1 MINFYGKVL
10 PILRKCMR
18 ISTIII
24 GIQICFTTILAA
36 KATKAQEMNFKVV
49 KVSVKQVFKRIEQQA
64 NVTFVYD
71 EQVLGNLPTLSLN
84 IKRQQLS
91 EVLNQLRER
100 TSLEFKLVGNYIG
113 VAQNT
118 ESMPK
123 LTENINLVN
132 ITGVIR
138 DAAGQALPGVSVFV
152 KGTKSGTQTDVN
164 GRFSLQ
170 ANLGDILIVTYIGYA
185 RKEVTITST
194 SVNII
199 LTEDSKALGEVVV
212 TALGIKKSE
221 KSVTYS
227 TQQIGGSELTRVKSD
242 NLMNS
247 LNGKIAGVTIS
258 PSASGV
264 GGSAK
269 VILRGNKS
277 AGGNNQPLYVID
289 GVPISNGSNAN
300 GQPNN
305 TFGTNVGQGGS
316 GTTAISPSQD
326 GGDGISNLNP
336 EDIESITVLKGASAS
351 ALYGS
356 QAQNGVILI
365 TTKKGKAGKTTIN
378 FSSSITMDRIAYKP
392 QFQNSYGQ
400 TTGGADS
407 WGAKIP
413 SASDNVSSFFQT
425 GTNLTNSI
433 SLSGGTEAAQSYFS
447 YANTTARGVE
457 PTNKLSRHNINFRET
472 ARFLN
477 DKLTVDGNFNYITQK
492 INNSPGLGLYLN
504 PLTGLYLFPRG
515 RDLTPYKQFELPAVV
530 EGVSV
535 PTQNWP
541 FNEDVQQ
548 NPWWILNRNPNEAKR
563 NRILINASVKY
574 DITSWM
580 SIQARGNV
588 DRFTDV
594 YEQDLY
600 ANTNPVLSKA
610 NGQLLLSNQTTE
622 QKYADLLLTFA
633 VPTKSDVKVDGVLGT
648 SITDA
653 STTGTLIGPDA
664 SNSYNAPGL
673 TIPNVFLPE
682 NITTVAG
689 GPPVTTLPNNHNQIR
704 SIFANANIGYKDWAF
719 LTLTARND
727 WSSNLAF
734 TPNNSYFYPSAGL
747 SFILNQLFSLPE
759 VISYAKVRGTYAEV
773 GNTVPN
779 YVTNPLTH
787 FSTGGG
793 VLLNSIAP
801 FPELKPEKT
810 NSYELGADLRFLAN
824 RLSFS
829 FTYYKS
835 NTKNQ
840 FIKVIPSFVTTYSQG
855 YVNAGNVQNSGI
867 EFMLGYDVIKNSDF
881 TWNSSFNG
889 SANRN
894 KVIDVDSKDG
904 INQFILTPNRNN
916 TYQSELRTNGSFGD
930 IFGVTFMRDN
940 QGRIQIGPDGKPLVN
955 SGYNYIGNPNPKFQL
970 GWNNSFDYKRFRLSF
985 LVDGK
990 FGGQVLSLTQAV
1002 LDKYGVSKE
1011 SGAARDQGSVNING
1025 VDAVTG
1031 KAITS
1036 VDPKTWYTSV
1046 GGRDGITENYIYSS
1060 TVVRLREASLGY
1072 TIPFTKGAIKSMR
1085 FSVIGR
1091 NLLYFYKKAPF
1102 DPEVTMSTGNGL
1114 SGVDVFSQPATRNFG
1129 FNLNLT
1135 L

>member
-1 MINFYGKVL
+1 MKKLLLFTLLMPGLAMGANLSNAGNSVLISWPAHKASSINALKVAATIKGTVKDASGL
-10 PILRKCMR
+10 P
-18 ISTIII
+18 
-24 GIQICFTTILAA
+24 
-36 KATKAQEMNFKVV
+36 
-49 KVSVKQVFKRIEQQA
+49 
-64 NVTFVYD
+64 
-71 EQVLGNLPTLSLN
+71 
-84 IKRQQLS
+84 
-91 EVLNQLRER
+91 
-100 TSLEFKLVGNYIG
+100 LV
-113 VAQNT
+113 
-118 ESMPK
+118 
-123 LTENINLVN
+123 
-132 ITGVIR
+132 
-138 DAAGQALPGVSVFV
+138 GVSVQV
-152 KGTKSGTQTDVN
+152 KGTKLSTQTDSN
-164 GRFSLQ
+164 GNFAIQASPGDVLIFS
-170 ANLGDILIVTYIGYA
+170 YIGFA
-185 RKEVTITST
+185 RQEATVGSGTVQIT
-194 SVNII
+194 
-199 LTEDSKALGEVVV
+199 LLEDSKQLGEVVV

-221 KSVTYS
+221 KTITYA
-227 TQQIGGSELTRVKSD
+227 TQQVSGSELTRVKSD

-247 LNGKIAGVTIS
+247 LNGKVSGVTIS

-305 TFGTNVGQGGS
+305 TFGSNVGQGGG
-316 GTTAISPSQD
+316 GTTAVSASQD

-336 EDIESITVLKGASAS
+336 EDIETLTILKGASAS

-365 TTKKGKAGKTTIN
+365 TTKKGKAGKTQISFT
-378 FSSSITMDRIAYKP
+378 SSITLDRVAYKP
-392 QFQNSYGQ
+392 KFQDSYGQ

-407 WGAKIP
+407 WGDKIP
-413 SASDNVSSFFQT
+413 SAQDNVSSFFQT

-433 SLSGGTEAAQSYFS
+433 SLSGGNDVAQSYFS
-447 YANTTARGVE
+447 YANTAARGVE
-457 PTNKLSRHNINFRET
+457 PTNKLARHNLNFRET
-472 ARFLN
+472 ARFLDN
-477 DKLTVDGNFNYITQK
+477 KLTVDANVNYISQK
-492 INNSPGLGLYLN
+492 VNNSPGLGFYLN

-515 RDLTPYKQFELPAVV
+515 KDISPYKNQFELPGSV

-535 PTQNWP
+535 PQQNWP
-541 FNEDVQQ
+541 FNEDIQQ
-548 NPWWILNRNPNEAKR
+548 NPWWVLNRNLNEAKR
-563 NRILINASVKY
+563 NRILLNASAKY
-574 DITSWM
+574 DFTSWL
-580 SIQARGNV
+580 SIQARGNI
-588 DRFTDV
+588 DRYTDI

-600 ANTNPVLSKA
+600 ATTNAVLAKE

-622 QKYADLLLTFA
+622 QKYADLLLTFSI
-633 VPTKSDVKVDGVLGT
+633 PSKSDFKVDGVLGT

-653 STTGTLIGPDA
+653 NAFGTLIGPDA
-664 SNSYNAPGL
+664 SNGYTKPGL
-673 TIPNVFLPE
+673 TIPNIFLPE

-689 GPPVTTLPNNHNQIR
+689 GPPITTLPNNHNQIQ
-704 SIFANANIGYKDWAF
+704 SIFANANIGYKNWAF
-719 LTLTARND
+719 LTVTARND

-747 SFILNQLFSLPE
+747 SFILNQMFKLPE
-759 VISYAKVRGTYAEV
+759 VISYAKLRGTFAQV

-779 YVTNPLTH
+779 YVTQPLTH

-793 VLLNSIAP
+793 VLLNSVAP

-810 NSYELGADLRFLAN
+810 TSFELGTDLRFLGD
-824 RLSFS
+824 RLNLS

-840 FIKVIPSFVTTYSQG
+840 FIRVIPSFVTTFSQG
-855 YVNAGNVQNSGI
+855 YVNAGNIQNSGI
-867 EFMLGYDVIKNSDF
+867 EFNLGYDVIKNTNL

-889 SANRN
+889 SANKN

-916 TYQSELRTNGSFGD
+916 TYQSELRTGGSFGD
-930 IFGVTFMRDN
+930 IYGVTFKRDDQN
-940 QGRIQIGPDGKPLVN
+940 RIMIGADGKPLVN
-955 SGYNYIGNPNPKFQL
+955 DGYNYIGNANPKFQL
-970 GWNNSFDYKRFRLSF
+970 GWSNSFDYKRFRVSF

-990 FGGQVLSLTQAV
+990 FGGQVLSLTEAV
-1002 LDKYGVSKE
+1002 FDKYGVSQA
-1011 SGAARDQGSVNING
+1011 SGDARNQGGVNING

-1031 KAITS
+1031 KPINS

-1046 GGRDGITENYIYSS
+1046 GGRDGITENYMYSA
-1060 TVVRLREASLGY
+1060 TVVRLREASVGY
-1072 TIPFTKGAIKSMR
+1072 TVPFTKGAVKSLR
-1085 FSVIGR
+1085 LSLIGR

-1129 FNLNLT
+1129 FNLNVT
-1135 L
+1135 F